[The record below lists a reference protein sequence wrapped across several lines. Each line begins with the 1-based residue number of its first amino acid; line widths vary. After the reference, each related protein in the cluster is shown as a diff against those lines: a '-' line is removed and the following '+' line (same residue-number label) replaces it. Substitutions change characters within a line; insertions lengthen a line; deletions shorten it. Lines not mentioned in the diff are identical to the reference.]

1 MTINAVIFDWAGT
14 TIDYGSRAPIVA
26 FQKAFENVGIQIS
39 EAEIRQDM
47 GLDKY
52 THIHKIM
59 DLPAVQNDWQ
69 ARFQVLPTED
79 DCNQIFSDFK
89 AILLSSLT
97 EFGQLKPGM
106 PEVIDYLNTHHISYG
121 TTTGYDAE
129 MLALVLPIA
138 ARQGYQPAVNITSEQ
153 TDGVGRP
160 APDMLALAAE
170 QLHITDPTTVMKVG
184 DSVNDILEGNNANA
198 VSVGII
204 DGSNIMG
211 LSEIAFNAL
220 SSAEQAERRAQV
232 TAEYQRAGADY
243 ILQSMAELPA
253 LIAQINQPVATDH

>member
-1 MTINAVIFDWAGT
+1 MRNVEAVIFDWAGT

-26 FQKAFENVGIQIS
+26 FQKAFANVGIQIS

-59 DLPAVQNDWQ
+59 DLPAIQNDWQ

-79 DCNQIFSDFK
+79 DCNQIFSNFK

-97 EFGQLKPGM
+97 EFGHL
-106 PEVIDYLNTHHISYG
+106 EAHNISYG

-138 ARQGYQPAVNITSEQ
+138 AKQGYRPAVNITSEQ
-153 TDGVGRP
+153 TGGVGRP
-160 APDMLALAAE
+160 APAMLALAAE
-170 QLHITDPTTVMKVG
+170 QLTVTDPTTVMKIG
-184 DSVNDILEGNNANA
+184 DSVNDILEGNNADA

-211 LSEIAFNAL
+211 LSELAFNAL
-220 SSAEQAERRAQV
+220 SPAEQAERRAHV
-232 TAEYQRAGADY
+232 TAAYQRAGADY

-253 LIAQINQPVATDH
+253 LLDQINQPVATDH

>member
-1 MTINAVIFDWAGT
+1 MTGPARPLTMAAGRP
-14 TIDYGSRAPIVA
+14 SWLS
-26 FQKAFENVGIQIS
+26 N
-39 EAEIRQDM
+39 
-47 GLDKY
+47 
-52 THIHKIM
+52 KIM

-79 DCNQIFSDFK
+79 DCNQIFSNFK

-106 PEVIDYLNTHHISYG
+106 SAVIDYLTAHNISYG

-138 ARQGYQPAVNITSEQ
+138 AKQGYRPAVNITSEQ
-153 TDGVGRP
+153 TGGVGRP
-160 APDMLALAAE
+160 APAMLALAAE
-170 QLHITDPTTVMKVG
+170 QLTVTDPTTVMKIG
-184 DSVNDILEGNNANA
+184 DSVNDILEGNNADA

-211 LSEIAFNAL
+211 LSELAFNAL
-220 SSAEQAERRAQV
+220 SPAEQAERRAHV
-232 TAEYQRAGADY
+232 TAAYQRAGADY

-253 LIAQINQPVATDH
+253 LLDQINQPVATDH

>member
-106 PEVIDYLNTHHISYG
+106 SEVIDYLNTHHISYG

-138 ARQGYQPAVNITSEQ
+138 ARQGYQPVVNITSEQ

-170 QLHITDPTTVMKVG
+170 QLNIADPTTVMKVG